1 MKFTAVGDGLILRH
15 IPAAHEGIAPIKAW
29 MEEADARFFNLETT
43 LHREGECYGFA
54 LNGGSYLRSEPE
66 VLEDCIRYGFNMTSF
81 CNNHVLDY
89 AYEGLLSTM
98 DHVSESGLVHAGV
111 GVNLDQAAAP
121 AYLETRNGRVALI
134 AMTTSCNSKFD
145 DVAIAG
151 KQARRVP
158 GRPGVNQMRINTTL
172 VVTREQM
179 DVIREIAA
187 LSHYNAQEDIS
198 RAEGYRDPLPEGT
211 FKLGKH
217 VNFRVGERTCQE
229 ALCNK
234 KDLARLQKAIEEA
247 KLQADAV
254 LFSIHSH
261 QVTGT
266 AKELPGDFLVECARY
281 AIDCGAD
288 AVIGHGPHLLRPL
301 EIYKGKP
308 IFYSLGDFILH
319 NENIPYSPEDEY
331 EGRNMTSDDT
341 MAEVFRKRSK
351 NFTRGLQTDSRMFE
365 AVIPR
370 WEMEN
375 GKLTKLELLAVELGF
390 GQPRSR
396 NGNPAPAKDD
406 KILQRFAEMSRPYGI
421 EMEITGN
428 MATVKLDA

>member
-1 MKFTAVGDGLILRH
+1 MKFAAVGDALILRH
-15 IPAAHEGIAPIKAW
+15 IPAAHRGVAPIRQW
-29 MEEADARFFNLETT
+29 VEEADARFFNLETT

-66 VLEDCIRYGFNMTSF
+66 VLMDCMRYGFNMTSF

-89 AYEGLLSTM
+89 AYEGLLSTINY
-98 DHVSESGLVHAGV
+98 VSESGLVHAGV
-111 GVNLDQAAAP
+111 GRNLDQAAAP
-121 AYLETRNGRVALI
+121 AYLETKNGRVALI

-158 GRPGVNQMRINTTL
+158 GRPGVNQMRIDTTL
-172 VVTREQM
+172 VVTQQQL
-179 DVIREIAA
+179 DVIKQIAA
-187 LSHYNAQEDIS
+187 ETHYNAQEDIS

-217 VNFRVGERTCQE
+217 IHFRVGEHTHQE

-234 KDLARLQKAIEEA
+234 KDLARLKKAIEEA
-247 KLQADAV
+247 KIQADYV

-266 AKELPGDFLVECARY
+266 AKEQPGDFLVECARF
-281 AIDCGAD
+281 AVDCGAD
-288 AVIGHGPHLLRPL
+288 AVVGHGPHLLRPL
-301 EIYKGKP
+301 ELYQGKP

-331 EGRNMTSDDT
+331 EGRGMTSDDT
-341 MAEVFRKRSK
+341 MAEVFRRRSK
-351 NFTRGLQTDSRMFE
+351 NFTRGLQTDARMFE
-365 AVIPR
+365 SVIPR
-370 WEMEN
+370 WEVE
-375 GKLTKLELLAVELGF
+375 GGRLVKLELLAVELGF
-390 GQPRSR
+390 GSPRSQ
-396 NGNPAPAKDD
+396 NGNPTPAKDST
-406 KILQRFAEMSRPYGI
+406 ILERLAQISAPYGVKMHI
-421 EMEITGN
+421 SGN
-428 MATVKLDA
+428 VATVQLD

>member
-1 MKFTAVGDGLILRH
+1 MKFAAVGDALILRH
-15 IPAAHEGIAPIKAW
+15 IPAAHEGVAPIRHW
-29 MEEADARFFNLETT
+29 IEGADAGFFNLETT

-66 VLEDCIRYGFNMTSF
+66 VLEDCMRYGFNMTSF

-98 DHVSESGLVHAGV
+98 DHVAKSGLVHAGV
-111 GVNLDQAAAP
+111 GRNLDQAAAP
-121 AYLETRNGRVALI
+121 AYLETKNGRVALI
-134 AMTTSCNSKFD
+134 AMTTSCNRKFD

-158 GRPGVNQMRINTTL
+158 GRPGVNQMRIDTTL
-172 VVTREQM
+172 VITQAQM
-179 DVIREIAA
+179 DVIKQIAA
-187 LSHYNAQEDIS
+187 ETHYNAQEDIS

-217 VNFRVGERTCQE
+217 VNFRVGEHTHQG

-234 KDLARLQKAIEEA
+234 KDLARLRRAIEEA
-247 KLQADAV
+247 KGQADYV

-266 AKELPGDFLVECARY
+266 AKEQPGDFLMECARF
-281 AIDCGAD
+281 AVDCGAD
-288 AVIGHGPHLLRPL
+288 AVVGHGPHLLRPL
-301 EIYKGKP
+301 ELYQGKP

-331 EGRNMTSDDT
+331 EGRGMTSDDT
-341 MAEVFRKRSK
+341 MAEVFRRRSQ
-351 NFTRGLQTDSRMFE
+351 NFTRGLQTDVRMFE
-365 AVIPR
+365 SVIPR
-370 WEMEN
+370 WEVED

-390 GQPRSR
+390 GKPRSH
-396 NGNPAPAKDD
+396 NGNPTPAKDSA
-406 KILQRFAEMSRPYGI
+406 ILERLARMSAPYGVKMHI
-421 EMEITGN
+421 NGN
-428 MATVKLDA
+428 VATVQLD